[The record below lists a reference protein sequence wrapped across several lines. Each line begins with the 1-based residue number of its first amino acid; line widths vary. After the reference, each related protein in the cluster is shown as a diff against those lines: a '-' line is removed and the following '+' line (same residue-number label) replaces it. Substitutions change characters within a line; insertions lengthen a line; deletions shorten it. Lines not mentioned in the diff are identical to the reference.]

1 MAAILS
7 NGAIQFGNGTTQSTK
22 TPANIS
28 AFSNDQNYL
37 TSATANVTYPTKPN
51 AMSSVAAQA
60 QRRFQMYYYDV
71 NGTYMGTTQVSNCN
85 CNC

>member
-7 NGAIQFGNGTTQSTK
+7 NGAIQFGDGTTQSTK
-22 TPANIS
+22 TPTNIS
-28 AFSNDQNYL
+28 AFTNYQNYL
-37 TSATANVTYPTKPN
+37 TSAVANATYATRLN

-60 QRRFQMYYYDV
+60 QRRFQLYYYDV

>member
-1 MAAILS
+1 MAAILG
-7 NGAIQFGNGTTQSTK
+7 NGAIRFGDGTTQSTK
-22 TPANIS
+22 TPTNIS

-37 TSATANVTYPTKPN
+37 TSATASTTYPTKTN

-60 QRRFQMYYYDV
+60 QRRFQLYYYDV

>member
-1 MAAILS
+1 MSAQL
-7 NGAIQFGNGTTQSTK
+7 GNGTVTFGDGTVQSTK
-22 TPANIS
+22 TPTNIS
-28 AFSNDQNYL
+28 AFTNDQNYL
-37 TSATANVTYPTKPN
+37 TSAVAGATYATRLN

-60 QRRFQMYYYDV
+60 QRRFQLYYYDV